1 MLAIFEAYL
10 ELLESLYA
18 NIHQAIAGLPPE
30 ALDWTPGP
38 DMNSIGILTAHV
50 AGSTRFWIGDIV
62 GGDPSGRNRDAEFET
77 HQVDA
82 ETLAARLEA
91 VLAHTR
97 TILAR
102 LTLADLETKRLSPRH
117 GEEYGV
123 SWILLH
129 VLEHTGIHV
138 GHIQLTR
145 QLWDQRG

>member
-1 MLAIFEAYL
+1 
-10 ELLESLYA
+10 
-18 NIHQAIAGLPPE
+18 
-30 ALDWTPGP
+30 
-38 DMNSIGILTAHV
+38 MNSIGILTAHV

-102 LTLADLETKRLSPRH
+102 LTLADLETKRFSPRH